1 MEVGTSK
8 WKDKVLAGEMGFSA
22 HCFLATMVFWRAF
35 WAVIIM
41 FANVSIAVLSGQLR
55 IR

>member
-1 MEVGTSK
+1 VEVGISQ
-8 WKDKVLAGEMGFSA
+8 WKDEALAGEMEFSVRCSLETTA
-22 HCFLATMVFWRAF
+22 FWQAF

-41 FANVSIAVLSGQLR
+41 FANVSIAVLSGQLK

>member
-1 MEVGTSK
+1 MKVGTSQ
-8 WKDKVLAGEMGFSA
+8 WKDEALAGEMELSA
-22 HCFLATMVFWRAF
+22 HCSLATMAFWRAF

-41 FANVSIAVLSGQLR
+41 FANVSIAVLNGQLK